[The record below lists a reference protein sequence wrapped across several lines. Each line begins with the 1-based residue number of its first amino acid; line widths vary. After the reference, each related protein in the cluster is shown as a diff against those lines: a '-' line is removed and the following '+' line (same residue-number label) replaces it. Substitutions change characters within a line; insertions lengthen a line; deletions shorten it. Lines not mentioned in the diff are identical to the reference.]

1 MPDMSKTLQVLSPPP
16 RQENHGGEANDQ
28 SNAVFGKTITIDAC
42 LLGAAGMSVESAIPA
57 NIIIVKASN
66 RLKKIWARSDEKRR
80 ETP

>member
-1 MPDMSKTLQVLSPPP
+1 
-16 RQENHGGEANDQ
+16 
-28 SNAVFGKTITIDAC
+28 